1 MGRRFYP
8 PRRGRLLVL
17 PAVVTLLFV
26 RTWQGTRAPH
36 APEALTEG
44 MHRVE
49 RVIDGDTL
57 LLASGARVR
66 VIGVDCPETVK
77 PEHPVEPWG
86 PEAAQFTRDFVI
98 AEQVRPQF
106 DRERIDRFG
115 RFLAYA
121 FVGERMLNE
130 ELVRAGLARVEH
142 RFHYSQSIERR
153 LDRAEEEARLA
164 RRGIWSDKRGSG
176 NL

>member
-1 MGRRFYP
+1 LGRRFHP

-17 PAVVTLLFV
+17 IAVVTLLFI
-26 RTWQGTRAPH
+26 RTWQATREPA
-36 APEALTEG
+36 APEMLTEG
-44 MHRVE
+44 MHRVA

-57 LLASGARVR
+57 LLGSGARVR
-66 VIGVDCPETVK
+66 LIGVDCPETVK
-77 PEHPVEPWG
+77 PERPVEPWG
-86 PEAAQFTRDFVI
+86 LEAAQFTREFVV
-98 AEQVRPQF
+98 AGKVRLQF

-121 FVGERMLNE
+121 FVGEQMLNE

-153 LDRAEEEARLA
+153 LDRAEEEAHLA

>member
-1 MGRRFYP
+1 MLSLVRFWQRASEP
-8 PRRGRLLVL
+8 VL
-17 PAVVTLLFV
+17 PETL
-26 RTWQGTRAPH
+26 A
-36 APEALTEG
+36 EG
-44 MHRVE
+44 VHQIE
-49 RVIDGDTL
+49 RVVDGDTL

-66 VIGVDCPETVK
+66 LIGVDCPETVR

-86 PEAAQFTRDFVI
+86 LEAAQFTREFVV
-98 AEQVRPQF
+98 AGRVRLQF

-121 FVGERMLNE
+121 FVGEQMLNE

-153 LDRAEEEARLA
+153 FDRAEEEARLA
-164 RRGIWSDKRGSG
+164 RRGIWSDKRRSG